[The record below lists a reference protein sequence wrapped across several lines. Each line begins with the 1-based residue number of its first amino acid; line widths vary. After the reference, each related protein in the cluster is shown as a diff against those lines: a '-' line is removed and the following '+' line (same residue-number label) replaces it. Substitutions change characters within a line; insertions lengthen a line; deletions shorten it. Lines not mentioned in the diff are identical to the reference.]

1 MSRVCVS
8 HAVLLYVVKCMGWC
22 LCVGVPVS

>member
-1 MSRVCVS
+1 MSGVCIS
-8 HAVLLYVVKCMGWC
+8 HAVLLYKVKCMGWC